1 MQRVRRHTLCYTLS
15 RQRVSGEE
23 RLFEVL
29 DRMFAAGAT
38 TALVVQE
45 PGLTESAGDVDG
57 VITREEI
64 GKAMEGAVEL
74 YGDR

>member
-1 MQRVRRHTLCYTLS
+1 
-15 RQRVSGEE
+15 
-23 RLFEVL
+23 
-29 DRMFAAGAT
+29 MFASGAT